1 MCAYVELSMRTW
13 KVYRQLTVSLKPL
26 YAVGLQELEAQ
37 EPILLWQPPV
47 WVQAAARRLPGG
59 VPRPM
64 EAMKVAKVWAYRPA
78 LASEAIPACPSP
90 LAPPSPSHLCF
101 VH

>member
-1 MCAYVELSMRTW
+1 M
-13 KVYRQLTVSLKPL
+13 
-26 YAVGLQELEAQ
+26 GLQELEAQ

-47 WVQAAARRLPGG
+47 WVQVAARRLPGG
-59 VPRPM
+59 FLWSM
-64 EAMKVAKVWAYRPA
+64 EAMKVAEVWAYRPA
-78 LASEAIPACPSP
+78 LAWEAIPACPFP